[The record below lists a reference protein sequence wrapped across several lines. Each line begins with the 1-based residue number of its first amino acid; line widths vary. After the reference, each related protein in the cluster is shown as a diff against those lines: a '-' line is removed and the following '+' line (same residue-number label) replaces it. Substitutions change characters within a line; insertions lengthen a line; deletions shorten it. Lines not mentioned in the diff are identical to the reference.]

1 MFSKIGI
8 VGVGLIGGSF
18 ALAMRKAGFNG
29 TMLGVSSPP
38 TIEAAKRCGVIEDGV
53 TLERAVAECDLLYLA
68 QPIVRIVAVLEKLGT
83 TPLKQG
89 ILITDAGSTKRTIV
103 RTAERS
109 LPPNVFVGGHP
120 MAGKET
126 RGPENADP
134 DLFIDRTYFLT
145 PLKKTANYDEFVT
158 WVERIGSKPVEV
170 DPDTHDRMVSL
181 TSHLAQLASTA
192 LAVTVDAELGPE
204 QARIGSGS
212 GLRDMT
218 RLALS
223 DWEIWSDIVTTN
235 TEQIDN
241 ALRCYIERLQSMRT
255 SLTSGTLGPSFGVG
269 EKFAKS
275 LRYTPK

>member
-8 VGVGLIGGSF
+8 VGVGLIGSSF
-18 ALAMRKAGFNG
+18 ALALRKAGFDG
-29 TMLGVSSPP
+29 SVLGVSSPP
-38 TIEAAKRCGVIEDGV
+38 TIEAAIRCGVIEEGV
-53 TLERAVAECDLLYLA
+53 TLERAAAECDLLYLA

-83 TPLKQG
+83 TLLKKG

-103 RTAERS
+103 RTAGRV
-109 LPPNVFVGGHP
+109 LPPDVFVGGHP

-145 PLKKTANYDEFVT
+145 PSEKTANYEELVS
-158 WVERIGSKPVEV
+158 WVRKIGSNPIEV
-170 DPDTHDRMVSL
+170 DADAHDRMVSL

-192 LAVTVDAELGPE
+192 LAVTVDTELGPD
-204 QARIGSGS
+204 QARIASGS

-223 DWEIWSDIVTTN
+223 DWEIWADIVATN
-235 TEQIDN
+235 TEQIDI
-241 ALRCYIERLQSMRT
+241 ALKSYIEQLQSIRT
-255 SLTSGTLGPSFGVG
+255 RLTSGTLQPAFGVG